1 MAECE
6 AMSEGANDKT
16 GAGRCWV
23 CGKQYLYVQEGKVK
37 ICEIKKKIME
47 DVKYF
52 RLIGNREIILNYSR
66 YTAIS
71 LLYFVIIIH

>member
-1 MAECE
+1 MG
-6 AMSEGANDKT
+6 SEERRGERQ
-16 GAGRCWV
+16 AGV
-23 CGKQYLYVQEGKVK
+23 CGKEHLYVQEGKVK
-37 ICEIKKKIME
+37 IGEIEKKIME

-52 RLIGNREIILNYSR
+52 SLIGNREIILNYSR